1 MNTRMRRAAVAVAAG
16 AMAVSLAACGSAKES
31 GDKATARESAA
42 KGDDIKV
49 GLLLPENQTARYE
62 KFDKPLIEKK
72 VKELTNDKGKIVY
85 ANAKQD
91 ATTQTQ
97 QVDTMIT
104 NKVDVLIVDAV
115 DSKAIA
121 NGVKKAKE
129 AGIPVVA
136 YDRLAEGPIDAYTSF
151 DNEEVG
157 QRPGQGAAGGP
168 GRQGQARRKIV
179 MMNGAVTDPN
189 AALFKKGALSV
200 LDGKVNIAKAY
211 DTKEWRPEN
220 ANANMDGA
228 IAALGKDNIVG
239 VYSAN
244 DGMAGGIITALK
256 AAGVTPLPPVTGQDA
271 ELAGVQR
278 IVAGEQYMSVYKP
291 YPQEADAAA
300 EMAVA
305 LAKGEK
311 LDSIANDQGRQPH
324 HQGRPVRA
332 RPGRLPDQGQ
342 HQGHR
347 HQGRHLHGRRDLHP
361 QVQGRLRQGRPEVGH
376 RKSPYRARESIAGF
390 PYGACP
396 RKEPRQGLAYPKL
409 LRRLAANSPAS

>member
-16 AMAVSLAACGSAKES
+16 AMAVSLAACGSAKEAGDTTKESS
-31 GDKATARESAA
+31 GAA
-42 KGDDIKV
+42 KGDAITV

-72 VKELTNDKGKIVY
+72 VAELTGGKGKVVY

-91 ATTQTQ
+91 ATTQNS

-121 NGVKKAKE
+121 GSVKKAKD
-129 AGIPVVA
+129 AGIPVIA

-157 QRPGQGAAGGP
+157 KVQGKALLEALGDKAKDGQ
-168 GRQGQARRKIV
+168 IV
-179 MMNGAVTDPN
+179 MMNGSVTDPN
-189 AALFKKGALSV
+189 AKLFKSGAHSV
-200 LDGKVNIAKAY
+200 LDGKVNVGKEY
-211 DTKEWRPEN
+211 DTVEWKPEN
-220 ANANMDGA
+220 ANTNMA
-228 IAALGKDNIVG
+228 AALSALGKDKVIG

-256 AAGVTPLPPVTGQDA
+256 AAGVSPLPPVTGQDA

-278 IVAGEQYMSVYKP
+278 IVAGEQFMSVYKP
-291 YPQEADAAA
+291 YAPEAEAAA
-300 EMAVA
+300 KMAVA

-311 LDSIANDQGRQPH
+311 LDGVTTSTVDSPTTKGVASVLIPVVSLTKANINDTVVKDG
-324 HQGRPVRA
+324 VYSA
-332 RPGRLPDQGQ
+332 AEICTD
-342 HQGHR
+342 
-347 HQGRHLHGRRDLHP
+347 
-361 QVQGRLRQGRPEVGH
+361 
-376 RKSPYRARESIAGF
+376 KYAAACAAAGL
-390 PYGACP
+390 
-396 RKEPRQGLAYPKL
+396 K
-409 LRRLAANSPAS
+409 

>member
-1 MNTRMRRAAVAVAAG
+1 MNMRMRRAAFAVAAG
-16 AMAVSLAACGSAKES
+16 AMAVSLAACGSAGDSDES
-31 GDKATARESAA
+31 GDSTKSPA
-42 KGDDIKV
+42 KGDNIKV

-62 KFDKPLIEKK
+62 QFDKPLIEKK
-72 VKELTNDKGKIVY
+72 VAELTDGKGEVIY

-91 ATTQTQ
+91 ATTQAQ

-121 NGVKKAKE
+121 NSVKKAKD
-129 AGIPVVA
+129 ADIPVVA

-157 QRPGQGAAGGP
+157 RVQGKALLEALGDKAKP
-168 GRQGQARRKIV
+168 SAKIV

-189 AALFKKGALSV
+189 AALFKKGALSE
-200 LDGKVNIAKAY
+200 LEGKVDIAKSY
-211 DTKEWRPEN
+211 DTKEWKPEN
-220 ANANMDGA
+220 ANANMEGA
-228 IAALGKDNIVG
+228 ISAIGKKNIVG

-256 AAGVTPLPPVTGQDA
+256 SAGVTPLPPVTGQDA

-278 IVAGEQYMSVYKP
+278 IVAGEQFMSVYKP
-291 YPQEADAAA
+291 YAPEAAAAA

-311 LDSIANDQGRQPH
+311 LDSVAKDSVDSPTTKGVASVLVPVTSLTKENIADTVVKDG
-324 HQGRPVRA
+324 VYTVA
-332 RPGRLPDQGQ
+332 DICTA
-342 HQGHR
+342 
-347 HQGRHLHGRRDLHP
+347 
-361 QVQGRLRQGRPEVGH
+361 
-376 RKSPYRARESIAGF
+376 KYKA
-390 PYGACP
+390 ACD
-396 RKEPRQGLAYPKL
+396 KIGLK
-409 LRRLAANSPAS
+409 

>member
-1 MNTRMRRAAVAVAAG
+1 MNARMRRSVVAVAAG

-31 GDKATARESAA
+31 GDKTKESGAA
-42 KGDDIKV
+42 KGDAITV

-72 VKELTNDKGKIVY
+72 VADLTGGKAKVVY

-91 ATTQTQ
+91 ATTQNS

-115 DSKAIA
+115 DAKAVA
-121 NGVKKAKE
+121 GSVKKAKD

-157 QRPGQGAAGGP
+157 KVQGKALLDALGDKAKDGQ
-168 GRQGQARRKIV
+168 IV
-179 MMNGAVTDPN
+179 MMNGSVTDPN
-189 AALFKKGALSV
+189 AALFKKGAHSV
-200 LDGKVNIAKAY
+200 LEGKVTIGKEY
-211 DTKEWRPEN
+211 DTKEWKPEN
-220 ANANMDGA
+220 ANTNMAGA
-228 IAALGKDNIVG
+228 LSALGKDKVIG

-256 AAGVTPLPPVTGQDA
+256 AAGLSPLPPVTGQDA

-278 IVAGEQYMSVYKP
+278 IVAGEQFMSVYKP
-291 YPQEADAAA
+291 YAPEASAAA

-305 LAKGEK
+305 LAKHEK
-311 LDSIANDQGRQPH
+311 ISDIVNQNVDSPTTKGVPSVLI
-324 HQGRPVRA
+324 PVVS
-332 RPGRLPDQGQ
+332 LT
-342 HQGHR
+342 
-347 HQGRHLHGRRDLHP
+347 
-361 QVQGRLRQGRPEVGH
+361 
-376 RKSPYRARESIAGF
+376 KSNIKDTVVKDGVYTVDEICTDKYAA
-390 PYGACP
+390 ACAAI
-396 RKEPRQGLAYPKL
+396 GLK
-409 LRRLAANSPAS
+409 

>member
-1 MNTRMRRAAVAVAAG
+1 MNAHLRRAAVATAAT

-31 GDKATARESAA
+31 GDKAKESGAA
-42 KGDDIKV
+42 KGDDITV

-62 KFDKPLIEKK
+62 KFDKPIIEKK
-72 VKELTNDKGKIVY
+72 IGELTNGKAKLVY

-91 ATTQTQ
+91 ATLQTQ

-121 NGVKKAKE
+121 GGVKKAKD

-136 YDRLAEGPIDAYTSF
+136 FDRLAEGPIDAYTSF

-157 QRPGQGAAGGP
+157 HVQGKALLEALGAKAKAGQ
-168 GRQGQARRKIV
+168 IV

-189 AALFKKGALSV
+189 AALFKKGAHAE
-200 LDGKVNIAKAY
+200 LDGKVNIGKEY
-211 DTKEWRPEN
+211 DTKEWKPEN
-220 ANANMDGA
+220 ANANMEAA
-228 IAALGKDNIVG
+228 ISALGKDKIVG

-256 AAGVTPLPPVTGQDA
+256 GAGLAKLPPVTGQDA

-278 IVAGEQYMSVYKP
+278 IVAGEQFMSVYKP
-291 YPQEADAAA
+291 YAQEAAVAA

-311 LDSIANDQGRQPH
+311 LDSIAKEKVDSPTTKGVPSVLV
-324 HQGRPVRA
+324 PVVSLTKDNIKDTILKD
-332 RPGRLPDQGQ
+332 GI
-342 HQGHR
+342 
-347 HQGRHLHGRRDLHP
+347 
-361 QVQGRLRQGRPEVGH
+361 
-376 RKSPYRARESIAGF
+376 YSIQEICTPKYKA
-390 PYGACP
+390 ACDTL
-396 RKEPRQGLAYPKL
+396 GLK
-409 LRRLAANSPAS
+409 